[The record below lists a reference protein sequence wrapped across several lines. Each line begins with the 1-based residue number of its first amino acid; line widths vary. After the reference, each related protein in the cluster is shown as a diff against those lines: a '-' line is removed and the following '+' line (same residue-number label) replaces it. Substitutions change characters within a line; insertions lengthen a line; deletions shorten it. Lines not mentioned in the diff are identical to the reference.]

1 MRSLGL
7 GVGKVA
13 VTMFDRPVGFDQP
26 AELDPRAL
34 PAEAG
39 RPPVKRPNRF
49 SLSNWP
55 VRWKVLA
62 IALVPLLLAM
72 VFGGLR
78 VYASAVE
85 ARDLRAAADRAELLP
100 VVDDYMAALENALV
114 TNAAGGDTA
123 QASSAFDA
131 KHTALEQ
138 RLDGARPVPDVRLAV
153 TTLLDNGKA
162 LLGKATANEV
172 DLRQQVTTYAPLLL
186 TAETAITGSVRVGD
200 EDVRAQAEGL
210 SRAVGARGQ
219 MSMQRMLIERGG
231 DLPEPELR
239 SSMIAL
245 AGTEPSTVMGMSQLL
260 GGASEEASTLRS
272 QMVQRLS
279 LMSDPSQPLVDNPD
293 LLASIQTTD
302 QIAQKLISDT
312 TTSITTTVDGEATH
326 QRNNAIRDAITVLA
340 AFLIALAIVLWVA
353 RSLVRPLRSL
363 RDGALKI
370 AHEDL
375 ARGIDRVKAG
385 DEREPAPLPIH
396 TTEEVGQV
404 AHAVDELHSQALLL
418 AGDEARLRVMV
429 NDMFET
435 MSRRNKSLV
444 DQQLSLI
451 DGLERNEEDPDRLDS
466 LFRLDHLA
474 TRMRRNGANLL
485 VLAGAQ
491 SAREHNETVPL
502 ASLIN
507 AAASEVEEY
516 QRVEVGAVS
525 DCSIVGSAATD
536 AVHLLAELLENALRY
551 SPPAELVHVR
561 AVYTTSGGVLVE
573 VDDSGLGMTDSDLRI
588 ANMRLTAGGEV
599 SPDSARHMGLFVAGR
614 LARQH
619 DMTVRLL
626 GSANGVGTTAELYLP
641 PELLDAVA
649 GRAYTQAPPAVS
661 APLTPELSDRPQW
674 EEPPVVEPGIPEAAE
689 SVTAEADSDVASVT
703 LLPRRDPGS
712 SGIGGVSPESAF
724 DEPGAPAAAEP
735 WWSQDEPVHDEPEP
749 VLPADTS
756 GFFSSRGRLRDE
768 DSQQEPAPPVS
779 AQAQEPV
786 DSSMVIHYES
796 DPEDAAVQYLSDEVA
811 VTAEDAAPPDTGSID
826 LTEMNRLAA
835 EISPQVARSGVDLI
849 YQNMISEWLV
859 DPHELAVPE
868 DWKSV
873 WDNGWAAAAEA
884 ENKPVRAHT
893 DHGLPVREPG
903 ARLVPGAATDS
914 RNGTD
919 MGSADEENALTSS
932 GGFRHVDDAGENE
945 ARERDPDAIRA
956 SISNHFGG
964 VRAARTHAQDTTQGF
979 DE

>member
-1 MRSLGL
+1 M
-7 GVGKVA
+7 
-13 VTMFDRPVGFDQP
+13 PP
-26 AELDPRAL
+26 AATRH
-34 PAEAG
+34 
-39 RPPVKRPNRF
+39 RR
-49 SLSNWP
+49 
-55 VRWKVLA
+55 
-62 IALVPLLLAM
+62 
-72 VFGGLR
+72 
-78 VYASAVE
+78 
-85 ARDLRAAADRAELLP
+85 
-100 VVDDYMAALENALV
+100 
-114 TNAAGGDTA
+114 
-123 QASSAFDA
+123 SSAFDA
-131 KHTALEQ
+131 QHSALEQ
-138 RLDGARPVPDVRLAV
+138 RLDGARPIPDVRLAV

-186 TAETAITGSVRVGD
+186 TAETAITGSVRVDD

-260 GGASEEASTLRS
+260 GGVSEEASTLRS

-279 LMSDPSQPLVDNPD
+279 MMSDPSQPLVDNPD

-312 TTSITTTVDGEATH
+312 TTSITTAVDDEATH
-326 QRNNAIRDAITVLA
+326 QRNNAIRDALVVLA
-340 AFLIALAIVLWVA
+340 AFLIVLAIVLWVA
-353 RSLVRPLRSL
+353 RSLVRPLRTL

-370 AHEDL
+370 AHQDL

-404 AHAVDELHSQALLL
+404 AHAVDELHTQALLL

-451 DGLERNEEDPDRLDS
+451 DGLERNEEDPGRLDS

-491 SAREHNETVPL
+491 SAREHSDPVPL

-516 QRVEVGAVS
+516 QRVEIGAVP
-525 DCSIVGSAATD
+525 DCSIIGAAATD
-536 AVHLLAELLENALRY
+536 AVHLLAELVDNALRY
-551 SPPAELVHVR
+551 SPPAEPVHVR

-626 GSANGVGTTAELYLP
+626 GSANGVGTTAQLYLP
-641 PELLDAVA
+641 PALLDGGAA
-649 GRAYTQAPPAVS
+649 ARRTPKRHRRFQRLLRRSRPNLSPGRRHSKMHRQTG
-661 APLTPELSDRPQW
+661 RPG
-674 EEPPVVEPGIPEAAE
+674 PVGSRSRA
-689 SVTAEADSDVASVT
+689 
-703 LLPRRDPGS
+703 LPRCR
-712 SGIGGVSPESAF
+712 AF
-724 DEPGAPAAAEP
+724 PRRPNP
-735 WWSQDEPVHDEPEP
+735 SLRKPIPT
-749 VLPADTS
+749 LP
-756 GFFSSRGRLRDE
+756 R
-768 DSQQEPAPPVS
+768 
-779 AQAQEPV
+779 
-786 DSSMVIHYES
+786 
-796 DPEDAAVQYLSDEVA
+796 
-811 VTAEDAAPPDTGSID
+811 
-826 LTEMNRLAA
+826 
-835 EISPQVARSGVDLI
+835 
-849 YQNMISEWLV
+849 
-859 DPHELAVPE
+859 
-868 DWKSV
+868 
-873 WDNGWAAAAEA
+873 
-884 ENKPVRAHT
+884 
-893 DHGLPVREPG
+893 
-903 ARLVPGAATDS
+903 
-914 RNGTD
+914 
-919 MGSADEENALTSS
+919 
-932 GGFRHVDDAGENE
+932 
-945 ARERDPDAIRA
+945 
-956 SISNHFGG
+956 
-964 VRAARTHAQDTTQGF
+964 
-979 DE
+979 

>member
-1 MRSLGL
+1 
-7 GVGKVA
+7 
-13 VTMFDRPVGFDQP
+13 MFDRPAGFDQP
-26 AELDPRAL
+26 AELDHRAL
-34 PAEAG
+34 PEDG
-39 RPPVKRPNRF
+39 RAPVKRPNRL

-78 VYASAVE
+78 VYASAIQ

-100 VVDDYMAALENALV
+100 VVNDYMAALENALV
-114 TNAAGGDTA
+114 TNAAGGDMA
-123 QASSAFDA
+123 QATSAFDA
-131 KHTALEQ
+131 QHAALEQ
-138 RLDGARPVPDVRLAV
+138 RLDSARPIPDVRLAV

-186 TAETAITGSVRVGD
+186 TAETAITGSVRVDD

-219 MSMQRMLIERGG
+219 MSMQRMLVERGG

-260 GGASEEASTLRS
+260 GGVSEEASTLRS

-279 LMSDPSQPLVDNPD
+279 MMSDPDQPLVGNPD

-312 TTSITTTVDGEATH
+312 TTSITTAVDDEATH
-326 QRNNAIRDAITVLA
+326 QRNAAIRDALAVLA
-340 AFLIALAIVLWVA
+340 AFLIVLAIVLWVA
-353 RSLVRPLRSL
+353 RSLVRPLRTL

-370 AHEDL
+370 AHQNL
-375 ARGIDRVKAG
+375 AREIDRVKAG

-396 TTEEVGQV
+396 TTEEIGQV
-404 AHAVDELHSQALLL
+404 AHAVDELHAQALLL

-429 NDMFET
+429 DDMFET

-491 SAREHNETVPL
+491 SAREHSEPVPL
-502 ASLIN
+502 ASMIN

-516 QRVEVGAVS
+516 QRVEVGAVP
-525 DCSIVGSAATD
+525 DCSVVGSSATD
-536 AVHLLAELLENALRY
+536 AVHLLAELIDNALRY
-551 SPPAELVHVR
+551 SPPAEPVHVR

-573 VDDSGLGMTDSDLRI
+573 VDDSGLGMTDGDLRI

-614 LARQH
+614 LAHQH

-626 GSANGVGTTAELYLP
+626 GSANGVGTTAQLYLP
-641 PELLDAVA
+641 PELLDGGAA
-649 GRAYTQAPPAVS
+649 PAYTQPPPAVS
-661 APLTPELSDRPQW
+661 ASPPPQPSEPLTAPTTFDDASSDRPPWARRVGEQRVP
-674 EEPPVVEPGIPEAAE
+674 EVAEPV
-689 SVTAEADSDVASVT
+689 SAEADSDVAPVT

-712 SGIGGVSPESAF
+712 SGIAGVSPESAF
-724 DEPGAPAAAEP
+724 DEPGAPAAPDES
-735 WWSQDEPVHDEPEP
+735 WWSQDESGHEEPEP
-749 VLPADTS
+749 ALPADTS
-756 GFFSSRGRLRDE
+756 GFFSSRERLRDVGVPE
-768 DSQQEPAPPVS
+768 SPPPVPAPE
-779 AQAQEPV
+779 QAEEAV
-786 DSSMVIHYES
+786 DSSMVIHYQS
-796 DPEDAAVQYLSDEVA
+796 DPEDAAVQIISDESGA
-811 VTAEDAAPPDTGSID
+811 PDTGSID
-826 LTEMNRLAA
+826 LTELNRLAE
-835 EISPQVARSGVDLI
+835 EITPQVARSGVDLI

-859 DPHELAVPE
+859 DPHELAVPQ

-873 WDNGWAAAAEA
+873 WDNGWAAAAAA
-884 ENKPVRAHT
+884 ENKPVHAHT
-893 DHGLPVREPG
+893 DHGLPVRDPG
-903 ARLVPGAATDS
+903 ARLVPGAAVDA

-919 MGSADEENALTSS
+919 AGDADEQNAVASS
-932 GGFRHVDDAGENE
+932 GGFHQVDDAGERE
-945 ARERDPDAIRA
+945 ARGRDPEAIRA

-964 VRAARTHAQDTTQGF
+964 VRAARTHAHDTTQGL

>member
-1 MRSLGL
+1 
-7 GVGKVA
+7 
-13 VTMFDRPVGFDQP
+13 
-26 AELDPRAL
+26 
-34 PAEAG
+34 
-39 RPPVKRPNRF
+39 
-49 SLSNWP
+49 
-55 VRWKVLA
+55 
-62 IALVPLLLAM
+62 
-72 VFGGLR
+72 
-78 VYASAVE
+78 
-85 ARDLRAAADRAELLP
+85 
-100 VVDDYMAALENALV
+100 MAALENALV

-131 KHTALEQ
+131 QHTALEQ

-326 QRNNAIRDAITVLA
+326 QRNNAIRDAIAVLA

-536 AVHLLAELLENALRY
+536 AVHLLAELVENALRY
-551 SPPAELVHVR
+551 SPPAEPVHVR

-626 GSANGVGTTAELYLP
+626 GSANGVGTTAQLYLP

-674 EEPPVVEPGIPEAAE
+674 EEPPVVRAGHSRGGRIRHCGGRFRRCLG
-689 SVTAEADSDVASVT
+689 DVAAAARSRVERY
-703 LLPRRDPGS
+703 RR
-712 SGIGGVSPESAF
+712 GVAGERLRRAR
-724 DEPGAPAAAEP
+724 APAAAEP